1 MTIYRISD
9 IDFFLGQMSW
19 RFIESNCVAQLIKR
33 VKWAF
38 DIRWRP
44 SSIHFHV
51 LNFFWKHGAE
61 SNHIWLKIISD
72 SSVLH
77 QRWPLWLKIEIS

>member
-19 RFIESNCVAQLIKR
+19 RFIESNVVAQLIKR

-44 SSIHFHV
+44 SSIPFHV

-61 SNHIWLKIISD
+61 STIFGWKLYLTALSYIKDDHSD
-72 SSVLH
+72 
-77 QRWPLWLKIEIS
+77 